1 MGLPFIPCPLL
12 PPPLSLQLLV
22 HLCLPRLC
30 NPPSQLLPELV
41 SKFSLDDFHVTNG
54 VLATANSILKRWA
67 PSSSCVRLDDTVL
80 TRGSLETV
88 LVLSAFLPPYPPR
101 DRFRWGTKNDKL
113 MSELLYC
120 LGVLQAPLLGLFTAV
135 AARVTQISAHP
146 EAGGNPE
153 AYRQLVPAMAALR
166 TITRIFY
173 SLNFQVLCRGGAQR

>member
-1 MGLPFIPCPLL
+1 
-12 PPPLSLQLLV
+12 
-22 HLCLPRLC
+22 
-30 NPPSQLLPELV
+30 
-41 SKFSLDDFHVTNG
+41 
-54 VLATANSILKRWA
+54 
-67 PSSSCVRLDDTVL
+67 
-80 TRGSLETV
+80 
-88 LVLSAFLPPYPPR
+88 
-101 DRFRWGTKNDKL
+101 